1 MPQHTVVSHL
11 TLVRARAGCS
21 AQVHACL
28 SQLIEP
34 TLQTPGC
41 LQFTLELSHTDPLLW
56 HVAGYWQDEFSMQAY
71 FNSPSMNVYSVLVQ
85 QQVVERLDFQTF
97 NKVACAPLQMRAR

>member
-1 MPQHTVVSHL
+1 MPQLNAVSHL

-21 AQVHACL
+21 ARVEACL

-41 LQFTLELSHTDPLLW
+41 LHFALQHCDNDPLLW
-56 HVAGYWQDEFSMQAY
+56 QVAGYWQDEPSMQAY
-71 FNSPSMNVYSVLVQ
+71 FNSALMDIYGTLVH
-85 QQVVERLDFQTF
+85 QQVVDSLDFQTYSDAGGP
-97 NKVACAPLQMRAR
+97 KR

>member
-1 MPQHTVVSHL
+1 MPQSNAVSHM

-21 AQVHACL
+21 ARVEACL

-41 LQFTLELSHTDPLLW
+41 LHFALQHCDNDPLLW
-56 HVAGYWQDEFSMQAY
+56 QVAGYWQDETSMQAY
-71 FNSPSMNVYSVLVQ
+71 FNSSLMDVYGVLVYQ
-85 QQVVERLDFQTF
+85 HVVDSLDFKTF
-97 NKVACAPLQMRAR
+97 NDASGLNR

>member
-1 MPQHTVVSHL
+1 MPQLNAVSHL

-21 AQVHACL
+21 ARVEACL

-41 LQFTLELSHTDPLLW
+41 LHFALQHCDTDPLLW
-56 HVAGYWQDEFSMQAY
+56 HVVGHWQDEPSMQAY
-71 FNSPSMNVYSVLVQ
+71 FNSPVMEVYSVLVH
-85 QQVVERLDFQTF
+85 QQVVESIDFKTF
-97 NKVACAPLQMRAR
+97 SDTGGLNR

>member
-1 MPQHTVVSHL
+1 MPQSNAVSHM

-21 AQVHACL
+21 ARVEACL

-41 LQFTLELSHTDPLLW
+41 LHFALQHCDNDPLLW
-56 HVAGYWQDEFSMQAY
+56 QVAGYWQNEISMLAY
-71 FNSPSMNVYSVLVQ
+71 FNSSLMDIYGALVH
-85 QQVVERLDFQTF
+85 QQVVDSLDFQTF
-97 NKVACAPLQMRAR
+97 SDVDGLNR

>member
-1 MPQHTVVSHL
+1 MPQSNAVSHM

-21 AQVHACL
+21 ARVEACL

-41 LQFTLELSHTDPLLW
+41 LHFALQHCDNDPQLW
-56 HVAGYWQDEFSMQAY
+56 QVAGYWQDEPSMQAY
-71 FNSPSMNVYSVLVQ
+71 FNSALMDIYGTLVH
-85 QQVVERLDFQTF
+85 QQVVDSLDFQTF
-97 NKVACAPLQMRAR
+97 SDAGGPKR

>member
-1 MPQHTVVSHL
+1 MPQSNAVSHM

-21 AQVHACL
+21 ARVEACL

-41 LQFTLELSHTDPLLW
+41 LHFALQHCDKDPLLW
-56 HVAGYWQDEFSMQAY
+56 QVAGYWQNEISMLAY
-71 FNSPSMNVYSVLVQ
+71 FNSSLMDIYGALVH
-85 QQVVERLDFQTF
+85 QQVVDSLDFQTF
-97 NKVACAPLQMRAR
+97 SDVSGLNR